1 MFEEVI
7 LLALNFTSF
16 LVFLVLGT
24 VVALVY
30 HYFLRYR
37 FLDGIASL
45 FGKIIMSWLGGWLG
59 SPVFGHW
66 SWRLED
72 VYLVPAILGA
82 ATALHLSVLWSNAV
96 AKALE
101 GRSIGSEDRHIS
113 ALGKVA

>member
-1 MFEEVI
+1 M
-7 LLALNFTSF
+7 LAMSFTSF
-16 LVFLVLGT
+16 LVLLVLGT

-30 HYFLRYR
+30 NYVLRYR
-37 FLDGIASL
+37 FLDGIDSL
-45 FGKIIMSWLGGWLG
+45 FGKIIMGWLGGWLG

-66 SWRLED
+66 SWKLED

-82 ATALHLSVLWSNAV
+82 ATALHLSVLWWKAV

-101 GRSIGSEDRHIS
+101 GRSIGSEDRQVS